1 MRSGA
6 CDRWVIAIATVE
18 EIKATSVS
26 QVVQAGSGDSR
37 MLRLWG
43 GLGRGCL
50 LSRRCREYDCQG
62 RDVPDGYRVVL
73 VETSLGNSLGT
84 CFKPSIGQDPWTDPS
99 ADLTVD

>member
-6 CDRWVIAIATVE
+6 YDRWVIAIATVE

-26 QVVQAGSGDSR
+26 QVVQAGSGR
-37 MLRLWG
+37 MLRLWD
-43 GLGRGCL
+43 GLGRGSL
-50 LSRRCREYDCQG
+50 LRRRCREYDCQG